1 MKKSLK
7 YTTLIKTKKKVKFY
21 GKIKKF
27 KIKRIAKVNNII
39 KCLFFLLTVI
49 LLFKIKVKSEN
60 GSSFSIKNQEKGN
73 SNEVEFK
80 KIHESFNSST
90 DFLNKSIKG
99 IIIQDKQKFI
109 LSENPI
115 ASAVIPL
122 YNCKAFVIRAITS
135 IQNQNIYN
143 LEIILVND
151 FSTDDIIPFIENLKR
166 EDPRIKLIN
175 NNKNMGTLYS
185 RSIGVLAAKGKY
197 IFPLDNDDMF
207 LDKDVFKTI
216 TNIAEIGPFDLVE
229 FKGIESLKGISHFY
243 NSSIKDISFTRRK
256 KLNLI
261 MYQPEL
267 GNYPIRL
274 NKNLD
279 GYDINDA
286 YLWAKCIKTEKYQ
299 KATNYLGEERY
310 SRFMLAHEDIIMIY
324 LLFNTIESYKFV
336 GKYGILHTNR
346 WGSSWKKSIFM
357 RFYWTKKE
365 LFFLD
370 AVIDYP
376 KNINE
381 SKNLSVTLMNMIMGA
396 GDLENLLNHRE
407 YYKNL
412 FYSCLDRIFNSTL
425 ISNEQKIKL
434 RNKGKNLT
442 FLNYSF

>member
-207 LDKDVFKTI
+207 LDKDVFEI
-216 TNIAEIGPFDLVE
+216 IANIAESGPFDLVE
-229 FKGIESLKGISHFY
+229 FKGVESLIGSSDIL
-243 NSSIKDISFTRRK
+243 NNSIKDISFTSK
-256 KLNLI
+256 KILNHV
-261 MYQPEL
+261 MFQPEL
-267 GNYPIRL
+267 GNYPIRPNENL
-274 NKNLD
+274 N
-279 GYDINDA
+279 GYDIYDP
-286 YLWAKCIKTEKYQ
+286 YVWAKCIKTEKYQ
-299 KATNYLGEERY
+299 KAINNLGEERY

-365 LFFLD
+365 LFFFD
-370 AVIDYP
+370 AVIDFP

-434 RNKGKNLT
+434 RNRGKNLT